1 MPPPLTAAL
10 PPTPPHIDN
19 SMTPTPLR
27 ARRLQE
33 KSSAV
38 PSQCGIWGEF
48 LNGFTWSEILRR
60 YIVAVE
66 TSTVSMSTFVP
77 TLLGA
82 DPELAGAV
90 QRLKTQDFLGLP
102 PSDILAISRAL
113 ISDVLTASPLEA
125 KVSADADE
133 LARFK
138 LELNR
143 AQQTE
148 RRVLAAKHRELTG
161 QPKPTFGKLPK
172 PAAAGVETADGMDV
186 SANGGAEAAEGVPPP
201 AEISRASS
209 NDVELPTPKKATEAR
224 WKAEKAY
231 SHALAK
237 QPVRRELLGR
247 DRDHNEY
254 WFFPGSKL
262 IHVQANMRQHRGAK
276 EVNGTAAE
284 SKANAA
290 AEEGSAASASSSSS
304 SGVRWVVVT
313 G

>member
-1 MPPPLTAAL
+1 M
-10 PPTPPHIDN
+10 
-19 SMTPTPLR
+19 
-27 ARRLQE
+27 QE

-66 TSTVSMSTFVP
+66 TSTASMSTFVP

-82 DPELAGAV
+82 DSELAGAV
-90 QRLKTQDFLGLP
+90 SRLKTQDFLSLP

-125 KVSADADE
+125 RVSADADE

-172 PAAAGVETADGMDV
+172 PAAAAAETVEGMELAP
-186 SANGGAEAAEGVPPP
+186 SGGAEGFEGIEGAEGTAEGVPPP
-201 AEISRASS
+201 AEVS
-209 NDVELPTPKKATEAR
+209 V
-224 WKAEKAY
+224 
-231 SHALAK
+231 
-237 QPVRRELLGR
+237 
-247 DRDHNEY
+247 
-254 WFFPGSKL
+254 
-262 IHVQANMRQHRGAK
+262 
-276 EVNGTAAE
+276 
-284 SKANAA
+284 
-290 AEEGSAASASSSSS
+290 
-304 SGVRWVVVT
+304 GVRAWVDVVFHFACACRCRCRCCCHYRSRCRS
-313 G
+313 